1 MAGGKNV
8 NGLHYLSE
16 VQQVLAPLKS
26 CYHTDREQLHYLAEK
41 DMTREEERLN
51 SAFSVL
57 LDTLKVDQCFY
68 YVM

>member
-41 DMTREEERLN
+41 DMTREEETQFCL
-51 SAFSVL
+51 SVL

>member
-41 DMTREEERLN
+41 GLEKKRDSILP
-51 SAFSVL
+51 FSV
-57 LDTLKVDQCFY
+57 T
-68 YVM
+68 